1 MRQNTFD
8 ILVFIGRPAAG
19 KSEVTN
25 FLKGT
30 PPTQRQARFH
40 IGEFDIVD
48 DFPMLW
54 VWFEEDHILSNLG
67 HPRLYTDE
75 YYYFKWAYL
84 WDLLTRRLCLE
95 YAKLL
100 RDDSHFHDSHTAII
114 EFSRG
119 SQHGGYK
126 RAFEHLSEEV
136 IEKMAIM
143 YVNVSWEESFRKN
156 NARFNPKRPDSIL
169 EHGLPDKKMENLYKE
184 CDWEEISAEDPEFIA
199 IQGSKVPYAVFENE
213 DDVITGMGEA
223 LGQRLEE
230 TLGRLWE
237 IYSNR

>member
-1 MRQNTFD
+1 LKQNTFD

-19 KSEVTN
+19 KSEVTDY
-25 FLKGT
+25 LRVT
-30 PPTQRQARFH
+30 PPAQRQARFH
-40 IGEFDIVD
+40 IGEFNVLD

-54 VWFEEDHILSNLG
+54 GWFEEDHILSNLG

-75 YYYFKWAYL
+75 YYYFKWEYL

-100 RDDSHFHDSHTAII
+100 RDDSRIPDSHTAII

-136 IEKMAIM
+136 IEKMAIV
-143 YVNVSWEESFRKN
+143 YVKVSWEESFRKN

-169 EHGLPDKKMENLYKE
+169 EHGLPDKKIENLYKE
-184 CDWEEISAEDPEFIA
+184 CDWEEISAEDPEFIT

-237 IYSNR
+237 INSNR